1 LATTVKLLLAICLF
15 FISATAQAQTPI
27 PRLAVLVQEM
37 GRAQSQAFKGVS
49 AELLQLGYREHKNII
64 FEIRDARG
72 DRGALQTAAK
82 ELAAKKV
89 AAIFTAGTRATLAA
103 SAATREVP
111 VVFVHPGDPQAAGM
125 MKDSGNSAG
134 NITGVAAYA
143 AETTEKRLALFKQIL
158 PALMKIY
165 VFYDA
170 NSNSSR
176 DRFALVE
183 AAAKKLALQVSAQAV
198 KSTDELKT
206 TLGNLQGESGVAIFQ
221 ITDDLVES
229 EAEFIFATAR
239 QKKLPTMFNEES
251 WAIGGATAAY
261 GPSYFAMGRLAGRSI
276 DQILRGKVPGALPIT
291 RATKFDLTINYRA
304 ANYIGL
310 QLPKELLKQA
320 NKVIR

>member
-1 LATTVKLLLAICLF
+1 MGLF
-15 FISATAQAQTPI
+15 LIPATAQAQTPI

-49 AELLQLGYREHKNII
+49 AELSQLGYRDRRNII
-64 FEIRDARG
+64 FEIRDAKG
-72 DRGALQTAAK
+72 DRGALQAAAK

-89 AAIFTAGTRATLAA
+89 AAIFTTGTRATLAA

-111 VVFVHPGDPQAAGM
+111 LVFVHPGDPQAAGM
-125 MKDSGNSAG
+125 MKNSGDSAA

-158 PALMKIY
+158 PALAKIY
-165 VFYDA
+165 VFFD
-170 NSNSSR
+170 SNNKFSR
-176 DRFALVE
+176 DNFSLVE
-183 AAAKKLALQVSAQAV
+183 AAAKKLSLEVSAQAV

-206 TLGNLQGESGVAIFQ
+206 TLSNLQPEPGAAIFQ
-221 ITDDLVES
+221 ITDDLVEN
-229 EAEFIFATAR
+229 EAEFVFATAR

-261 GPSYFAMGRLAGRSI
+261 GPSYFAMGRLAGQSI
-276 DQILRGKVPGALPIT
+276 DQIIKGKPPAALAVA

-310 QLPKELLKQA
+310 QLSKELLKQA

>member
-1 LATTVKLLLAICLF
+1 MKLLLAICLF
-15 FISATAQAQTPI
+15 LIPATAQAQTPI

-49 AELLQLGYREHKNII
+49 AELSQLGYRERKNII
-64 FEIRDARG
+64 FEIRDAKG
-72 DRGALQTAAK
+72 DRGALQAAAK
-82 ELAAKKV
+82 DLVAKKV
-89 AAIFTAGTRATLAA
+89 NVIFTTGTRATLAA
-103 SAATREVP
+103 SATSREVP
-111 VVFVHPGDPQAAGM
+111 LVFVHPGDPLAAGM
-125 MKDSGNSAG
+125 IKNPGDSAG

-158 PALMKIY
+158 PALAKVY

-170 NSNSSR
+170 NSNFSR
-176 DRFALVE
+176 DNFALVE
-183 AAAKKLALQVSAQAV
+183 AAAKKLSLQVSAQPV

-206 TLGNLQGESGVAIFQ
+206 TLGNLRAEPGAAIFQ
-221 ITDDLVES
+221 ITDDLFEG
-229 EAEFIFATAR
+229 EADFVFAMAR

-261 GPSYFAMGRLAGRSI
+261 GPSYFEMGRLAGQSI
-276 DQILRGKVPGALPIT
+276 DQIIKGKPPAALAIV